1 MKHLKTLAIALVLII
16 STQVSAQSKTAH
28 IDVKA
33 LMTTMPEMKTAQ
45 AQLQTLQET
54 YDKEYKGMVQ
64 EYQTKLDKYQT
75 EAENGT
81 ASEDINKTRSE
92 EMQAM
97 GKRIQDFQQN
107 ASTQLQKKEL
117 DLLKPIMEK
126 AQAAIQKV
134 ASAKGFDY
142 VLDATEGSGLIVAK
156 GPDLLADV
164 KKELGF

>member
-1 MKHLKTLAIALVLII
+1 MKQFKTLAIALVLII
-16 STQVSAQSKTAH
+16 TTQVSAQSKTAH

-64 EYQTKLDKYQT
+64 EYQTKLQKYEQ
-75 EAENGT
+75 EAPT
-81 ASEDINKTRSE
+81 AGEAVNETRSK
-92 EMQAM
+92 EMQTM
-97 GKRIQDFQQN
+97 GQRIQEFQQK
-107 ASTQLQKKEL
+107 ASSQLQQKEL

-134 ASAKGFDY
+134 ATAKGYDY

-164 KKELGF
+164 KKQLGF